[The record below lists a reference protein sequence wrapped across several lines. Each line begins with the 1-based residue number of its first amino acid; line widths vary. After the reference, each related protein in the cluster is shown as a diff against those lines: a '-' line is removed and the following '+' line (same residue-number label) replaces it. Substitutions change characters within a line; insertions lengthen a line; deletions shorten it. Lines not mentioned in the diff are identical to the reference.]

1 MKLMVKDLLTDDK
14 FLALSPAQK
23 SFYVVLI
30 CHQWLAK
37 GKGLTD
43 DSTLL
48 YLNSMAA
55 GWEDEQG
62 PEWQGFMSRLDQLF
76 PKDKRGQRHNPKTAK
91 MLEKEMT
98 AQKGRSLGGKHTA
111 QRRKE

>member
-1 MKLMVKDLLTDDK
+1 MKLLVKDLLTDDK
-14 FLALSPAQK
+14 FLRLSPTQK

-37 GKGLTD
+37 GKGLED
-43 DSTLL
+43 DVTML
-48 YLNSMAA
+48 YVKSMAA
-55 GWEDEQG
+55 GWVDLKD
-62 PEWQGFMSRLDQLF
+62 PEWLGFVAELDALF
-76 PKDKRGQRHNPKTAK
+76 PKDRRGRRHNPKTAK